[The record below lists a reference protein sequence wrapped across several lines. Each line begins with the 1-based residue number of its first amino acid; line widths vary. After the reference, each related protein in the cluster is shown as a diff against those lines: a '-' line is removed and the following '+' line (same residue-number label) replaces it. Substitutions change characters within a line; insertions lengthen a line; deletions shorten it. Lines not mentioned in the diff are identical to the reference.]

1 MGEARCDAAW
11 PWCRVRCIRRN
22 KQDFHQNLHELMW
35 CFHTT
40 LQPLQRMRQSD
51 AVMQER
57 MFPLA
62 PELFKKLVHN
72 QN

>member
-1 MGEARCDAAW
+1 
-11 PWCRVRCIRRN
+11 
-22 KQDFHQNLHELMW
+22 MW